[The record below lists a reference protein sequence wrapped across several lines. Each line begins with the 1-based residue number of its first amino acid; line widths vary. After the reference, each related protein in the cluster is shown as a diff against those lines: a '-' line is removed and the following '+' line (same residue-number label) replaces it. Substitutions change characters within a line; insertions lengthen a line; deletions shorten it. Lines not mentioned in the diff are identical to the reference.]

1 MVVNRLTERMAF
13 DGSEQKRNNH
23 RLLFLIDEFPSLEA
37 DGDLCRFALS
47 YMAGYGL
54 KAYLIAQDIR
64 QIVDAY
70 GQNESIVSNCHVR
83 IAFAPNQV
91 ETAEMLSKMTGTTT
105 VQKASFNFSGSR
117 FSPVMSH
124 VNASVDHIER
134 PLMTPDEIM
143 RLRPPKKEGSGD
155 SEVITEPGDML
166 IFVSGHFPI
175 LGMQMLYFADPE
187 LARRSA
193 IAPPE
198 DDSATSCRRGDW
210 FSLIS
215 PNS

>member
-1 MVVNRLTERMAF
+1 M
-13 DGSEQKRNNH
+13 DW
-23 RLLFLIDEFPSLEA
+23 
-37 DGDLCRFALS
+37 
-47 YMAGYGL
+47 
-54 KAYLIAQDIR
+54 KAYLITQDIR

-91 ETAEMLSKMTGTTT
+91 DTAELLSKMTGTTT

-117 FSPVMSH
+117 FAPVMSH

-143 RLRPPKKEGSGD
+143 RLRPPKKEGNGD

-187 LARRSA
+187 LASRSSIPPP
-193 IAPPE
+193 IASRCQISPAPALHIDKPE
-198 DDSATSCRRGDW
+198 FVTDDSATTGLERGFIEELRR
-210 FSLIS
+210 S
-215 PNS
+215 